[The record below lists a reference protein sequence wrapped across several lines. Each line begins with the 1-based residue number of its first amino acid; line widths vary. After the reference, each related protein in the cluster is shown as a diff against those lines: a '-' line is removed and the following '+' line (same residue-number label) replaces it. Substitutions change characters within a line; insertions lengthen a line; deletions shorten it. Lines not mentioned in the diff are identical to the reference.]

1 MTRPAPQPDP
11 TSPGDVGRRILVVL
25 PLPPRQ
31 LQPNARPHWTA
42 KAGAV
47 KRYRQIAWLSALAV
61 RPRQAMLT
69 ARVTAKFYFADRRQ
83 RDPDNLLASLKA
95 GFDGLVDGGVIG
107 DDRDFIHMPIEQY
120 VDRAR
125 PRVEIEVEEAME
137 APR

>member
-1 MTRPAPQPDP
+1 MTRAAPQPSP
-11 TSPGDVGRRILVVL
+11 TSAGDVGRRILVVL

-95 GFDGLVDGGVIG
+95 GFDGLVDAHVVGNDAKMV
-107 DDRDFIHMPIEQY
+107 HMPVEQY
-120 VDRAR
+120 VDCDR
-125 PRVEIEVEEAME
+125 PRVEIEVEEVGA
-137 APR
+137 